1 MTESRKTDT
10 HIPHIPNEDTQIRNA
25 QTEDIKKEPTKA
37 ERSEKRWSVFIIAL
51 FALLMAGGSI
61 VGLIPDL
68 RPKVSELEKRELEA
82 FPVYSDES
90 LISGEYLDNLQ
101 SWYADSYPGRE
112 EILTAYGDMKDHY
125 GIKDE
130 EIHGELSY
138 GDEIPVVEDYPSIE
152 DDYTI
157 ADESMDPPLPP
168 TPPTDDN
175 ASAGGSAAEDDSGT
189 EENASEEGGTSV
201 SDNKYDPD
209 DFAPIPSVASD
220 AGSDGEKFGALYISN
235 GAAYSTYYFSQK
247 CANEYAA
254 MASAYAEELDGVSNV
269 YSMLIPLSGYF
280 YLGSDVKE
288 QLHMSDEKAAFN
300 YIYSVM
306 DEKVTPV
313 PIVDTLARHRNEYIY
328 FRTDHHWTARGAYY
342 AYRQYAKIKGF
353 TPYEITDY
361 TCVQF
366 DNFLGSFYSSTGS
379 SSLAATPDVVEAF
392 VPLSTNTMYITQ
404 KNGVTMEWDIIKDVS
419 GWGRYSKFNTFI
431 GGDQPYAYIKNPN
444 INDGTACLVIKE
456 SFGNAFVPFL
466 VDHYDEVY
474 VVDYRYYKQGVVT
487 LAKEHEIDDVI
498 FVNNASALSTGK
510 INLMESR
517 MY

>member
-1 MTESRKTDT
+1 MAKNKEKELKKD
-10 HIPHIPNEDTQIRNA
+10 I
-25 QTEDIKKEPTKA
+25 QTEESKNKLSKA
-37 ERSEKRWSVFIIAL
+37 ERSEKRWSIFIVAVFT
-51 FALLMAGGSI
+51 LLLAGGSI
-61 VGLIPDL
+61 VGFIPDL
-68 RPKVSELEKRELEA
+68 RPQVSELEKRELEQ

-90 LISGEYLDNLQ
+90 FVSGEYLDNLQ

-112 EILTAYGDMKDHY
+112 EILTAYGDLKDHY

-152 DDYTI
+152 DEYYI
-157 ADESMDPPLPP
+157 ADEGMDPPLPP
-168 TPPTDDN
+168 TPPTDDT
-175 ASAGGSAAEDDSGT
+175 ASVGGSS
-189 EENASEEGGTSV
+189 EETDNSDETASEEGDATV

-247 CANEYAA
+247 CADEYAE

-306 DEKVTPV
+306 DEKVTPI
-313 PIVDTLARHRNEYIY
+313 PIVDALARHRNEYIY

-353 TPYEITDY
+353 TPYDITDY

-379 SSLAATPDVVEAF
+379 SSLAATPDTVEAF

-444 INDGTACLVIKE
+444 INDGTSCLVIKE

-474 VVDYRYYKQGVVT
+474 VVDYRYYKQGAVT

-510 INLMESR
+510 INLMKAR
-517 MY
+517 MF

>member
-1 MTESRKTDT
+1 MAD
-10 HIPHIPNEDTQIRNA
+10 N
-25 QTEDIKKEPTKA
+25 KEPNTTNEEIKNELSKA
-37 ERSEKRWSVFIIAL
+37 ERSEKRWSFFIIAV
-51 FALLMAGGSI
+51 FGLLMAGGSI
-61 VGLIPDL
+61 IGLIPNL
-68 RPKVSELEKRELEA
+68 RPQVSELEKRELES

-90 LISGEYLDNLQ
+90 FVSGEYLDELQ

-112 EILTAYGDMKDHY
+112 EILTAYGDLKDYY

-138 GDEIPVVEDYPSIE
+138 GDEIPIVEDYPSIE
-152 DDYTI
+152 DEDEYLL
-157 ADESMDPPLPP
+157 ADEGMDPPLPP
-168 TPPTDDN
+168 TPPSDDMT
-175 ASAGGSAAEDDSGT
+175 SAGGSSGEADSNT
-189 EENASEEGGTSV
+189 DETASEDGDATV

-209 DFAPIPSVASD
+209 DFSPIPSVASD

-247 CANEYAA
+247 CADEYAA
-254 MASAYAEELDGVSNV
+254 MASDYAEELDGVSNV

-313 PIVDTLARHRNEYIY
+313 PIVDALARHRNEYIY

-361 TCVQF
+361 TCIQF

-379 SSLAATPDVVEAF
+379 SSLAATPDTVEAF

-444 INDGTACLVIKE
+444 INDGTSCLVIKE

-474 VVDYRYYKQGVVT
+474 VLDYRYYKQGAVT

-510 INLMESR
+510 INLMKAR
-517 MY
+517 MF

>member
-1 MTESRKTDT
+1 MAKNIEKQK
-10 HIPHIPNEDTQIRNA
+10 EDTQS
-25 QTEDIKKEPTKA
+25 KLSKA
-37 ERSEKRWSVFIIAL
+37 ERSEKRWSGFIMVL
-51 FALLMAGGSI
+51 FALLMAAGCI
-61 VGLIPDL
+61 IGLIPDL
-68 RPKVSELEKRELEA
+68 RPQVSELEKRELEA
-82 FPVYSDES
+82 FPVYTDES
-90 LISGEYLDNLQ
+90 LVSGEYLDNLQ

-112 EILTAYGDMKDHY
+112 EILTAYGDLKDYY

-138 GDEIPVVEDYPSIE
+138 GDEIPIVDDYPSLE
-152 DDYTI
+152 DGDEYI
-157 ADESMDPPLPP
+157 LADEGMDPPLPP
-168 TPPTDDN
+168 TPPTDGT
-175 ASAGGSAAEDDSGT
+175 ATAGGSSDESDPYTEGAEESDATVSG
-189 EENASEEGGTSV
+189 
-201 SDNKYDPD
+201 NKYDPD

-247 CANEYAA
+247 CADEYAA

-306 DEKVTPV
+306 DERVTPV
-313 PIVDTLARHRNEYIY
+313 PIVDALAKHRNEYIY

-361 TCVQF
+361 TCIQF

-379 SSLAATPDVVEAF
+379 SSLAATPDMVEAF

-474 VVDYRYYKQGVVT
+474 VVDYRYYKKGVVT
-487 LAKEHEIDDVI
+487 LAKENEIDDVI

-510 INLMESR
+510 INLMKAR
-517 MY
+517 MF

>member
-1 MTESRKTDT
+1 MADNKEQNTT
-10 HIPHIPNEDTQIRNA
+10 NE
-25 QTEDIKKEPTKA
+25 EIKNELSKA
-37 ERSEKRWSVFIIAL
+37 ERSEKRWSFFIITV
-51 FALLMAGGSI
+51 FGLLMAGGSI
-61 VGLIPDL
+61 IGLIPNL
-68 RPKVSELEKRELEA
+68 RPQVSELEKRELES
-82 FPVYSDES
+82 FPVYSDENFV
-90 LISGEYLDNLQ
+90 SGEYLDELQ

-112 EILTAYGDMKDHY
+112 EILTAYGDLKDHY

-138 GDEIPVVEDYPSIE
+138 GDEIPIVEDYPSIE
-152 DDYTI
+152 DEDEYLL
-157 ADESMDPPLPP
+157 ADEGMDPPLPP
-168 TPPTDDN
+168 TPPSDDMT
-175 ASAGGSAAEDDSGT
+175 SAGGSSGEADSNT
-189 EENASEEGGTSV
+189 DETASEDGDATV

-209 DFAPIPSVASD
+209 DFSPIPSVASD

-247 CANEYAA
+247 CADEYAA
-254 MASAYAEELDGVSNV
+254 MASDYAEELDGVSNV

-313 PIVDTLARHRNEYIY
+313 PIVDALARHRNEYIY

-361 TCVQF
+361 TCIQF

-379 SSLAATPDVVEAF
+379 SSLAATPDTVEAF

-474 VVDYRYYKQGVVT
+474 VVDYRYYKQGAVT

-510 INLMESR
+510 INLMKAR
-517 MY
+517 MF